1 MIELTDQELQAL
13 VNLTGLMPC
22 DRLPK
27 KDPNQELK
35 KFLIRVAVNINGAV
49 KSGAEFVRFSD
60 IDGVAPVSKD
70 LMAKAEE
77 PLELLGYHV
86 VIFKGDYMGGDALV
100 TATYLTIS
108 GWGD

>member
-1 MIELTDQELQAL
+1 MTDQELQAL

-22 DRLPK
+22 DLLPK

-49 KSGAEFVRFSD
+49 KSGAEYVRFSD

-70 LMAKAEE
+70 LMAAAKE
-77 PLELLGYHV
+77 PLERLGYTATV
-86 VIFKGDYMGGDALV
+86 SKVDRVEGDWL
-100 TATYLTIS
+100 TATTYLTIH
-108 GWGD
+108 GWE

>member
-1 MIELTDQELQAL
+1 MTDQELQAL

-49 KSGAEFVRFSD
+49 KSGARFVQFADRD
-60 IDGVAPVSKD
+60 VVAPVD
-70 LMAKAEE
+70 RDTMAKAKE
-77 PLELLGYHV
+77 PLERLGYTV
-86 VIFKGDYMGGDALV
+86 AVSKVDRVEGDWLAA
-100 TATYLTIS
+100 ATYLTIS

>member
-1 MIELTDQELQAL
+1 MTDQELQAL

-35 KFLIRVAVNINGAV
+35 NFLTRVAVNINGAV
-49 KSGAEFVRFSD
+49 KSGAIFVQFSD
-60 IDGVAPVSKD
+60 RGTVAPVSKD
-70 LMAKAEE
+70 LMDAAKE
-77 PLELLGYHV
+77 PLERLGYTV
-86 VIFKGDYMGGDALV
+86 VVSKAYPVEGDWLTA
-100 TATYLTIS
+100 ATYLTIS

>member
-1 MIELTDQELQAL
+1 MTDQELQAL
-13 VNLTGLMPC
+13 VDLTGLMPC

-35 KFLIRVAVNINGAV
+35 NFLTRVAVNINGAV
-49 KSGAEFVRFSD
+49 KSGVGSVRFSSVD
-60 IDGVAPVSKD
+60 AVAPASKD
-70 LMAKAEE
+70 LMTAAKE

-86 VIFKGDYMGGDALV
+86 VISKGDCIDGNVLV

-108 GWGD
+108 GWE

>member
-1 MIELTDQELQAL
+1 MTDQELQAL

-27 KDPNQELK
+27 KDPDQELK

-60 IDGVAPVSKD
+60 RDTVAPVSKD
-70 LMAKAEE
+70 LMAAAKE
-77 PLELLGYHV
+77 PLERLGYHV
-86 VIFKGDYMGGDALV
+86 VIFKGDYIEGNVLV
-100 TATYLTIS
+100 TATYLTVY
-108 GWGD
+108 GWG

>member
-1 MIELTDQELQAL
+1 MTDQELQAL

-27 KDPNQELK
+27 KYSNQELK
-35 KFLIRVAVNINGAV
+35 NFLTRVAVNIDGAV
-49 KSGAEFVRFSD
+49 KSGAGYVRFSD

-70 LMAKAEE
+70 LMAGAKE
-77 PLELLGYHV
+77 PLERLGYTV
-86 VIFKGDYMGGDALV
+86 VVSKVYRMEGDWLTA
-100 TATYLTIS
+100 ATYLTIS

>member
-1 MIELTDQELQAL
+1 MTDQELQAL

-27 KDPNQELK
+27 KDPDQELK
-35 KFLIRVAVNINGAV
+35 NFLTRVAVNINGAV
-49 KSGAEFVRFSD
+49 KSEARFVQFSD
-60 IDGVAPVSKD
+60 RDAVAPVNKR
-70 LMAKAEE
+70 LMTAAKG

-86 VIFKGDYMGGDALV
+86 VISKGDYIEGNVLV

-108 GWGD
+108 GWE

>member
-1 MIELTDQELQAL
+1 MTDQELQAL
-13 VNLTGLMPC
+13 INLTGLVPC
-22 DRLPK
+22 DRPPK

-70 LMAKAEE
+70 LMAAAKE
-77 PLELLGYHV
+77 PLERLGYTV
-86 VIFKGDYMGGDALV
+86 VVSKVDRVEGDWL
-100 TATYLTIS
+100 TATTYLTIS
-108 GWGD
+108 GWDD

>member
-1 MIELTDQELQAL
+1 MTDQELQAL
-13 VNLTGLMPC
+13 VNLTGLIPC

-27 KDPNQELK
+27 KDPDQELK

-60 IDGVAPVSKD
+60 IAGVAPVSKD
-70 LMAKAEE
+70 LMAKAKE
-77 PLELLGYHV
+77 PLERLGYHA
-86 VIFKGDYMGGDALV
+86 VIFKGDCMNGDVLV

-108 GWGD
+108 GWE

>member
-1 MIELTDQELQAL
+1 MTDQELQAL

-27 KDPNQELK
+27 KDPDQELK
-35 KFLIRVAVNINGAV
+35 KFLMRVAVNINGAV

-70 LMAKAEE
+70 LMAAAKE
-77 PLELLGYHV
+77 PLERLGYTVVVSKVDHV
-86 VIFKGDYMGGDALV
+86 EGDWL
-100 TATYLTIS
+100 TATTYLTIY
-108 GWGD
+108 GWSD

>member
-1 MIELTDQELQAL
+1 MTDQELQAL

-35 KFLIRVAVNINGAV
+35 KFLTRVAVNINGAV
-49 KSGAEFVRFSD
+49 KSGARFVQFSD
-60 IDGVAPVSKD
+60 LGTVAPVD
-70 LMAKAEE
+70 RDTMAKAKE
-77 PLELLGYHV
+77 PLERLGYRV
-86 VIFKGDYMGGDALV
+86 VISKGESIKGNGLV

-108 GWGD
+108 GWE

>member
-1 MIELTDQELQAL
+1 MTDQELQAL

-49 KSGAEFVRFSD
+49 KSGRNPCAFRTST
-60 IDGVAPVSKD
+60 GWPRS
-70 LMAKAEE
+70 AK
-77 PLELLGYHV
+77 
-86 VIFKGDYMGGDALV
+86 
-100 TATYLTIS
+100 T
-108 GWGD
+108 

>member
-1 MIELTDQELQAL
+1 MTDQELRAL

-22 DRLPK
+22 DLLPK

-70 LMAKAEE
+70 LMAAAKE
-77 PLELLGYHV
+77 PLERLGYTV
-86 VIFKGDYMGGDALV
+86 VVSKVDRVEGDWLAA
-100 TATYLTIS
+100 TTYLTIY
-108 GWGD
+108 GWE

>member
-1 MIELTDQELQAL
+1 MTDQELQTL

-70 LMAKAEE
+70 LMAAAKE
-77 PLELLGYHV
+77 PLERLGYTV
-86 VIFKGDYMGGDALV
+86 TVSKVDRVEGDWP
-100 TATYLTIS
+100 TATTYLTIY
-108 GWGD
+108 GWE

>member
-1 MIELTDQELQAL
+1 MTDQELQAL

-70 LMAKAEE
+70 LMAAAKG
-77 PLELLGYHV
+77 PLERLGYTV
-86 VIFKGDYMGGDALV
+86 TVSKVDRAEGDWLTV
-100 TATYLTIS
+100 ATYLTIY
-108 GWGD
+108 GWE